1 MASGNHLGKEEEEP
15 QPRQQYD
22 KWGGESILGSL
33 KVRDVRGTF
42 RLARLCKCIL
52 TIMTELVLIVVLV
65 WTVSN

>member
-1 MASGNHLGKEEEEP
+1 MSCRNYLGKEEEEP
-15 QPRQQYD
+15 QPSPRQQDD
-22 KWGGESILGSL
+22 KWGGESILGRL

-52 TIMTELVLIVVLV
+52 TIMTKLVVLV